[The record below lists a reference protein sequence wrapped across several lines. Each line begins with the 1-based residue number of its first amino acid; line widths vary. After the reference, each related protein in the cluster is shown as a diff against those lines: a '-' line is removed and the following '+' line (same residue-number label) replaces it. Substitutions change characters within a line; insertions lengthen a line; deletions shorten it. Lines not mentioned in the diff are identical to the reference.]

1 MTADAANMDGRQPDQ
16 ALEEDGGMPTP
27 KFALSMD
34 DFGFPEDEDGTGRIL
49 NQAEIDSLFGSD
61 ATLKGEAKEMGS
73 KD

>member
-1 MTADAANMDGRQPDQ
+1 MDGRQSDQ
-16 ALEEDGGMPTP
+16 VSEENGDMPTP

-34 DFGFPEDEDGTGRIL
+34 DLRFPEEDDGTGRIL

-61 ATLKGEAKEMGS
+61 ATLKGVATGMVW